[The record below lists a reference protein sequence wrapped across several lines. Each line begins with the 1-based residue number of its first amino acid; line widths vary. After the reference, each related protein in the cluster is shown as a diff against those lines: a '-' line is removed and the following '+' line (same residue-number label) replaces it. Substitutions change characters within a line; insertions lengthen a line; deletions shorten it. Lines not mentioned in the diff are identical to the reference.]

1 MLFKPPLPSNLKASD
16 PINLPHEYCDAIMWC
31 LAARLAFIQAGGIS
45 HDCDPHEIVS
55 EHIWESNTQIPT
67 FGMLAILTPISNP
80 FYRPGLEIQ
89 KL

>member
-16 PINLPHEYCDAIMWC
+16 PINLSPEYCDAIMWC
-31 LAARLAFIQAGGIS
+31 LAARLAFIQVGGIS

-55 EHIWESNTQIPT
+55 EHIWAFNTQIPT